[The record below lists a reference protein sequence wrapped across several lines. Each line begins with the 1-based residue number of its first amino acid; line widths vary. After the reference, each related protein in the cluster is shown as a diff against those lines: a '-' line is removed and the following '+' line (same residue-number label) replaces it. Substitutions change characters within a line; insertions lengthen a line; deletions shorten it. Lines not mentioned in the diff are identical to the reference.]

1 MWGEIFNMDNPLVG
15 ADNTWVLWAI
25 CAAGAAGAIY
35 LEQKY
40 TWAAKASGAIVALVM
55 ALILSNLGIIPTAS
69 PVWDTVWNYVVPL
82 SLPLLLMQC
91 NVRDMG
97 KDSLRLLGIFLCGS
111 VGTMAGALIGFAVLG
126 NFIPEL
132 NALAGVFTG
141 TYIGGSVNFAA
152 LGEAFGVTGEM
163 LSAATVADNL
173 LMALYFFVL
182 VMIPG
187 IGFFRKHYK
196 HPHQDAVESG
206 TADSDA
212 EGTAA
217 AAYWGRKEMSLKDI
231 ALAVAVA
238 FVIVAVSGIVADF
251 LAGVIPTS
259 NPVLSMLNTLFGN
272 MYLWIATI
280 SMICATAAPGF
291 FGEIRG
297 TNEMGTFLIYLFFF
311 VIGVPASIPLIVRN
325 SPLLLVFA
333 AIVVIVNMLFS
344 LVLGKIFKFDLEE
357 ILCASNANIGG
368 PTTSAAMAVSKGW
381 TKGRSLPDRRNHR
394 LCNRYI
400 LRPDHRKSVRRSIIT
415 HTIQGRS
422 SAPVSLYWRRAK
434 VRACPRPWR
443 PLTIPECAFWHF
455 R

>member
-1 MWGEIFNMDNPLVG
+1 MRF
-15 ADNTWVLWAI
+15 
-25 CAAGAAGAIY
+25 CRY
-35 LEQKY
+35 
-40 TWAAKASGAIVALVM
+40 
-55 ALILSNLGIIPTAS
+55 
-69 PVWDTVWNYVVPL
+69 
-82 SLPLLLMQC
+82 
-91 NVRDMG
+91 R
-97 KDSLRLLGIFLCGS
+97 LR
-111 VGTMAGALIGFAVLG
+111 APGFAVC

-182 VMIPG
+182 AMIPG
-187 IGFFRKHYK
+187 INFFRKHYK
-196 HPHQDAVESG
+196 HPHQDAVEAG
-206 TADSDA
+206 TADKDS
-212 EGTAA
+212 EGTAT
-217 AAYWGRKEMSLKDI
+217 AAYWGRKEISLKDI

-238 FVIVAVSGIVADF
+238 FVIVAVSSIVADF

-357 ILCASNANIGG
+357 TRIHLMKHQR
-368 PTTSAAMAVSKGW
+368 PTTSSCYGGFEADKTGQGLS
-381 TKGRSLPDRRNHR
+381 DRWYDRIR
-394 LCNRYI
+394 YRYI
-400 LRPDHRKSVRRSIIT
+400 LWSDHRQSFRCCLKPGYS
-415 HTIQGRS
+415 QGRFF
-422 SAPVSLYWRRAK
+422 
-434 VRACPRPWR
+434 RPCIYIYKGG
-443 PLTIPECAFWHF
+443 LTYEF
-455 R
+455 

>member
-1 MWGEIFNMDNPLVG
+1 MECDSCGHPVQDPQQDQQLMQYDRTYSQAMSHLTVGNWEQTIGLLRPLMSQYPTEKRLYLAVLRAATQDFMDIDMENAVNR
-15 ADNTWVLWAI
+15 A
-25 CAAGAAGAIY
+25 
-35 LEQKY
+35 
-40 TWAAKASGAIVALVM
+40 
-55 ALILSNLGIIPTAS
+55 TAS
-69 PVWDTVWNYVVPL
+69 EAWDKL
-82 SLPLLLMQC
+82 I
-91 NVRDMG
+91 
-97 KDSLRLLGIFLCGS
+97 RL
-111 VGTMAGALIGFAVLG
+111 
-126 NFIPEL
+126 N
-132 NALAGVFTG
+132 
-141 TYIGGSVNFAA
+141 
-152 LGEAFGVTGEM
+152 GVTGEM

-206 TADSDA
+206 TADNDA

-381 TKGRSLPDRRNHR
+381 TKLVGPCLIVGTIGYVIGTYCGLIIGSL
-394 LCNRYI
+394 L
-400 LRPDHRKSVRRSIIT
+400 
-415 HTIQGRS
+415 G
-422 SAPVSLYWRRAK
+422 AA
-434 VRACPRPWR
+434 
-443 PLTIPECAFWHF
+443 
-455 R
+455 

>member
-368 PTTSAAMAVSKGW
+368 PTTSAAWPFPKAGQNW
-381 TKGRSLPDRRNHR
+381 
-394 LCNRYI
+394 
-400 LRPDHRKSVRRSIIT
+400 
-415 HTIQGRS
+415 
-422 SAPVSLYWRRAK
+422 
-434 VRACPRPWR
+434 
-443 PLTIPECAFWHF
+443 
-455 R
+455 

>member
-1 MWGEIFNMDNPLVG
+1 MGEIFNLENPLIG
-15 ADNTWVLWAI
+15 PDNTWMLWAV
-25 CAAGAAGAIY
+25 CAAGAAAAIY

-40 TWAAKASGAIVALVM
+40 TWAAKASGAIVALVL
-55 ALILSNLGIIPTAS
+55 ALILSNLGIIPTSA
-69 PVWDTVWNYVVPL
+69 PVWDAVWSYVVPL

-111 VGTMAGALIGFAVLG
+111 VGTMVGAVIGFMLLG
-126 NFIPEL
+126 NYIPEL
-132 NALAGVFTG
+132 DALAGVFTG

-152 LGEAFGVTGEM
+152 LGEAFNVTGEM

-182 VMIPG
+182 VIIPG
-187 IGFFRKHYK
+187 IGFFRKHYT
-196 HPHQDAVESG
+196 HPHQDAVEAG
-206 TADSDA
+206 TADKET

-217 AAYWGRKEMSLKDI
+217 AAYWGRKEISLKDI
-231 ALAVAVA
+231 AMAVAVA
-238 FVIVAVSGIVADF
+238 FVIVAFSTVVADF
-251 LAGVIPTS
+251 FGGLIPAS

-344 LVLGKIFKFDLEE
+344 LVLGKLFKFDLEE

-381 TKGRSLPDRRNHR
+381 TKLVGPCLIVGTIGYVIGTYCGLIIGS
-394 LCNRYI
+394 I
-400 LRPDHRKSVRRSIIT
+400 L
-415 HTIQGRS
+415 G
-422 SAPVSLYWRRAK
+422 A
-434 VRACPRPWR
+434 
-443 PLTIPECAFWHF
+443 
-455 R
+455 

>member
-1 MWGEIFNMDNPLVG
+1 MDNPLVG

-381 TKGRSLPDRRNHR
+381 TKLVGPCLIVGTIGYVIGTYCGLIIGSL
-394 LCNRYI
+394 L
-400 LRPDHRKSVRRSIIT
+400 
-415 HTIQGRS
+415 G
-422 SAPVSLYWRRAK
+422 AA
-434 VRACPRPWR
+434 
-443 PLTIPECAFWHF
+443 
-455 R
+455 

>member
-97 KDSLRLLGIFLCGS
+97 KDSLRFLGIFLFGS
-111 VGTMAGALIGFAVLG
+111 IGTMVGAVLGFMVLG

-182 VMIPG
+182 TIIPS
-187 IGFFRKHYK
+187 IAFFRKNYK
-196 HPHQDAVESG
+196 HPHQDAVEAA
-206 TADSDA
+206 TADKETD
-212 EGTAA
+212 GTAA
-217 AAYWGRKEMSLKDI
+217 AAYWGRKEISLKDI
-231 ALAVAVA
+231 AMAVASA
-238 FVIVAVSGIVADF
+238 FVIVAVSTVVADF

-259 NPVLSMLNTLFGN
+259 NPILSMLNTLFGN

-297 TNEMGTFLIYLFFF
+297 TNELGTFLIYLFFF
-311 VIGVPASIPLIVRN
+311 VIGVPASIPLIIRN

-333 AIVVIVNMLFS
+333 TIVVIVNMLFS
-344 LVLGKIFKFDLEE
+344 FVFGKLFKFDLEE
-357 ILCASNANIGG
+357 IICASNANIGG

-381 TKGRSLPDRRNHR
+381 TKLVGPCLIVGTIGYVIGTYCGLIIGSL
-394 LCNRYI
+394 L
-400 LRPDHRKSVRRSIIT
+400 
-415 HTIQGRS
+415 G
-422 SAPVSLYWRRAK
+422 AA
-434 VRACPRPWR
+434 
-443 PLTIPECAFWHF
+443 
-455 R
+455 

>member
-15 ADNTWVLWAI
+15 ADNIWVLWAI
-25 CAAGAAGAIY
+25 CAAGAAAAIY
-35 LEQKY
+35 LEQRY
-40 TWAAKASGAIVALVM
+40 AWAAKASGAIVALVL

-69 PVWDTVWNYVVPL
+69 SVWDAVWSYVVPL

-97 KDSLRLLGIFLCGS
+97 KDSLRFLGIFLFGS
-111 VGTMAGALIGFAVLG
+111 IGTMVGAVLGFMVLG

-182 VMIPG
+182 TIIPS
-187 IGFFRKHYK
+187 IAFFRKNYK
-196 HPHQDAVESG
+196 HPHQDAVEAA
-206 TADSDA
+206 TADKETD
-212 EGTAA
+212 GTAA
-217 AAYWGRKEMSLKDI
+217 AAYWGRKEISLKDI
-231 ALAVAVA
+231 AMAVASA
-238 FVIVAVSGIVADF
+238 FVIVAVSTVVADF

-259 NPVLSMLNTLFGN
+259 NPILSMLNTLFGN

-297 TNEMGTFLIYLFFF
+297 TNELGTFLIYLFFF
-311 VIGVPASIPLIVRN
+311 VIGVPASIPLIIRN

-333 AIVVIVNMLFS
+333 A
-344 LVLGKIFKFDLEE
+344 
-357 ILCASNANIGG
+357 NANIGG

-381 TKGRSLPDRRNHR
+381 TKLVGPCLIVGTIGYVIGTYCGLIVGSL
-394 LCNRYI
+394 L
-400 LRPDHRKSVRRSIIT
+400 
-415 HTIQGRS
+415 G
-422 SAPVSLYWRRAK
+422 AA
-434 VRACPRPWR
+434 
-443 PLTIPECAFWHF
+443 
-455 R
+455 

>member
-55 ALILSNLGIIPTAS
+55 ALILANLGIIPTAS

-381 TKGRSLPDRRNHR
+381 TKLVGPCLIVGTIGYVIGTYCGLIIGSL
-394 LCNRYI
+394 L
-400 LRPDHRKSVRRSIIT
+400 
-415 HTIQGRS
+415 G
-422 SAPVSLYWRRAK
+422 AA
-434 VRACPRPWR
+434 
-443 PLTIPECAFWHF
+443 
-455 R
+455 